1 MNNVLSFLKNLE
13 ANNNKD
19 WFDKNKE
26 SYLSIKSNFET
37 TVNEILFN
45 IKKFDSSIAK
55 DLEAKQ
61 CVYRIYK
68 DVRFSKDKTPYKINM
83 GASINCGGKKSGK
96 AGYYLHIQNN
106 ASFIA
111 GGVYMPNPEV
121 LNNIRQ
127 EIDYN
132 SKDFIKIIS
141 SKSFTAYFKG
151 LDNIDKLKLPPKG
164 YDINNP
170 MNEYIKHKHFIA
182 SCKLTNSDVN
192 NLQFVNTVNKGFK
205 AVKPLIDF
213 LNNAI

>member
-68 DVRFSKDKTPYKINM
+68 DVRLDR
-83 GASINCGGKKSGK
+83 KS
-96 AGYYLHIQNN
+96 
-106 ASFIA
+106 
-111 GGVYMPNPEV
+111 VV
-121 LNNIRQ
+121 
-127 EIDYN
+127 
-132 SKDFIKIIS
+132 
-141 SKSFTAYFKG
+141 
-151 LDNIDKLKLPPKG
+151 
-164 YDINNP
+164 
-170 MNEYIKHKHFIA
+170 
-182 SCKLTNSDVN
+182 
-192 NLQFVNTVNKGFK
+192 
-205 AVKPLIDF
+205 
-213 LNNAI
+213 

>member
-1 MNNVLSFLKNLE
+1 MKNILSFLKELE
-13 ANNNKD
+13 ANNNKE

-26 SYLSIKSNFET
+26 SYLSIKLSFET

-45 IKKFDSSIAK
+45 IKKFDSSITK
-55 DLEAKQ
+55 NLEAKQ

-83 GASINCGGKKSGK
+83 GASINCGGKKSSK

-111 GGVYMPNPEV
+111 GGVYMPNAET

-141 SKSFTAYFKG
+141 SKAYTSYFKG
-151 LDNIDKLKLPPKG
+151 FDNIDKLKLPPKG

-170 MNEYIKHKHFIA
+170 MIDYLKHKHFIA
-182 SCKLTNSDVN
+182 SYKISNSVVKSE
-192 NLQFVNTVNKGFK
+192 QFVNTVNNGFK
-205 AVKPLIDF
+205 AIKPLIDF